1 MVEYISDKLLLIKL
15 RGNYWAM
22 LDTMGHIQEIP
33 PSLLETLNEVPFD
46 LMTSVK
52 LDKKGKMQL
61 MLEAE
66 THTTVVLFD
75 HFGKV
80 VKCDKYQCEV
90 GDELDESQ

>member
-1 MVEYISDKLLLIKL
+1 
-15 RGNYWAM
+15 M